1 MPPPPSTVP
10 DEAIEGQG
18 HRSRLHLATTVALTL
33 LLAAVAVDGLGL
45 LDVFGPDERTRT
57 AAGGGDELEVSA
69 PTVTRPGLATPFEVR
84 VRRAGGFEGPMEVA
98 VSTRLLAAFD
108 HQRLYPE
115 PSAERSM
122 GELTVLELDAPTGD
136 ELVLAFDWK
145 TEPGR
150 QWGQSGRVAVVDD
163 DAVVVEVPVDV
174 RVWP

>member
-1 MPPPPSTVP
+1 
-10 DEAIEGQG
+10 
-18 HRSRLHLATTVALTL
+18 
-33 LLAAVAVDGLGL
+33 
-45 LDVFGPDERTRT
+45 
-57 AAGGGDELEVSA
+57 
-69 PTVTRPGLATPFEVR
+69 
-84 VRRAGGFEGPMEVA
+84 MEVA

-163 DAVVVEVPVDV
+163 DAGVVAVPVDG
-174 RVWP
+174 RVWPGGGLTRWRSSCGPASRSSSSWPSPRPCAGGPARPGRPSRG